1 MFKNLYIFILL
12 LCLFGFSRGWIRP
25 TVLIQPKP
33 GYGDRNRLHGLR
45 IPTTTYF
52 DSPYGGCNDRTP
64 CYCRINGD
72 TRYNGCS
79 FKSLDSITINLNIN
93 NEKTFPPVDENKQ
106 FKILCR
112 SWDYS
117 NTEDSNIVF
126 YDLIS
131 YTSSYQRNL
140 DFYIVGDWEKISDKG
155 NIGLLGSKEGG
166 PNSVYQR
173 LTYVNSTHL
182 TIRITPELNAIRNS
196 LVLYDLNTYTSVCD
210 IGPANDFKP
219 WIDQYYFSGDS
230 EFHVFGAVLTDRSIE
245 IGEYP
250 NNVSCPL
257 IAGPTYTKI
266 GCKPPSYL
274 LSAKSFIFS
283 IYGKSRDPTSTVT
296 YTQTFPHYFSSFKNL
311 QDGKTCELPISFPS
325 ISHSQSLTIHGL
337 SAAIKPISYSPI
349 KFEYPPEAKC
359 GTAFI
364 MLNGRRTSNNL
375 DMCPTPNIT
384 DIITRPDEFNGNLLT
399 FKGDFLY
406 NSFLYGDGSKKSI
419 NFVILYR
426 DGSNSSCIH
435 KMNGL
440 SDWNSQDRTYSISCF
455 ISKIYTFK
463 IRTETI
469 LGQIGI
475 FDGVAYPPT
484 ITRWS
489 KTFDYLVPSKITI
502 TGTQFGQGMLAKVAD
517 APCSNPV
524 VNNEGTELVC
534 DFSNN
539 VSDPND

>member
-1 MFKNLYIFILL
+1 MFKDLYIFILL
-12 LCLFGFSRGWIRP
+12 LCFIGYGKGWLEP
-25 TVLIQPKP
+25 TVLIQPRP
-33 GYGDRNRLHGLR
+33 GYGDINRLDGLR
-45 IPTTTYF
+45 IPTTTAFTEHYNAGYCGQR
-52 DSPYGGCNDRTP
+52 YGPP

-72 TRYNGCS
+72 IRYTGS
-79 FKSLDSITINLNIN
+79 RFHSKDSIYISLYLNNSKII
-93 NEKTFPPVDENKQ
+93 PPVDENKQ

-112 SWDYS
+112 SWDYW

-155 NIGLLGSKEGG
+155 NIGLKSKWG
-166 PNSVYQR
+166 PDVEYQR
-173 LTYVNSTHL
+173 PTYVNATHL

-196 LVLYDLNTYTSVCD
+196 LVLYDLHTFTSVCD
-210 IGPANDFKP
+210 IGPSNDFKP
-219 WIDQYYFSGDS
+219 WIDQFYFSDS
-230 EFHVFGAVLTDRSIE
+230 EFYVVGAVLTDRSIE
-245 IGEYP
+245 IGQYP

-257 IAGPTYTKI
+257 IPGSTFTKI
-266 GCKPPSYL
+266 GCIPPSSL
-274 LSAKSFIFS
+274 LWAKSFIFS
-283 IYGKSRDPTSTVT
+283 IYGESHDPTSTVT

-325 ISHSQSLTIHGL
+325 ISPSQSLTVHGL

-375 DMCPTPNIT
+375 DMCPTPKIT
-384 DIITRPDEFNGNLLT
+384 GIITRPDASNGNLLT
-399 FKGDFLY
+399 FKGKYLY
-406 NSFLYGDGSKKSI
+406 NSFLYGDGSKKTI

-435 KMNGL
+435 KNGL
-440 SDWNSQDRTYSISCF
+440 SDWNPGDSTYSISCV

-469 LGQIGI
+469 LGQIDI
-475 FDGVAYPPT
+475 YDGVAYPPK
-484 ITRWS
+484 ISNCS
-489 KTFDYLVPSKITI
+489 KPDYLVPSKITI
-502 TGTQFGQGMLAKVAD
+502 TGTQFGHGMLVKIANVA
-517 APCSNPV
+517 CTNPV

-539 VSDPND
+539 VSDPLD